1 MKRAIKAMREILDEK
16 DLNITVLNQI
26 IYAAAAVITEEI
38 NGMGEYRLQTQ
49 SSTNP
54 RGLDAHRTA

>member
-1 MKRAIKAMREILDEK
+1 MKTAIMAMGEILDKK
-16 DLNITVLNQI
+16 DLNITELNHL
-26 IYAAAAVITEEI
+26 IYVAAAVITEEI

>member
-1 MKRAIKAMREILDEK
+1 MKTAIKAMGEILDEK

-26 IYAAAAVITEEI
+26 IYAAASVITEEI

-54 RGLDAHRTA
+54 RGLDAYRAA